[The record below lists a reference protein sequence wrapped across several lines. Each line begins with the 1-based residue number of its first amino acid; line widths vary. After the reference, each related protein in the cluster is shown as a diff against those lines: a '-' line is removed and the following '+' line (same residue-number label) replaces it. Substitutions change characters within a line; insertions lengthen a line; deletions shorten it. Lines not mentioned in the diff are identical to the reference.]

1 MGDRDGSGVKEP
13 QSRSTLKTL
22 EEKVETKNLEEE
34 DLGKRVSREGF
45 NHLEMVWYEEN
56 RAKAEHGVIFNIP
69 IHEWNFR
76 YSNPFYRGSRR
87 MHVPPNLM
95 KIYLKNT
102 LS

>member
-13 QSRSTLKTL
+13 QSRTTLKTL

-56 RAKAEHGVIFNIP
+56 RAKAEHGVIFKFQSMGVMNGISDIP
-69 IHEWNFR
+69 IHFIEGLGGCM
-76 YSNPFYRGSRR
+76 YL
-87 MHVPPNLM
+87 LM
-95 KIYLKNT
+95 K
-102 LS
+102 